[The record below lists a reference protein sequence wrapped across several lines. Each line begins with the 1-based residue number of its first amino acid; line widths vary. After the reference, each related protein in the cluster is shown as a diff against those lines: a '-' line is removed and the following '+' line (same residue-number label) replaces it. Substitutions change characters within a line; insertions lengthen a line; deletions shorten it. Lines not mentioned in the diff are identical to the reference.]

1 MCQAVLSLTVEPSE
15 SAQSL
20 AMQNAFFADIAARYP
35 GWQPASSQAVNSNE
49 LAPPNG
55 VWLIACLDGQAVGC
69 GGLQRL
75 SANTAEIRRIFI
87 DGQARGRGI
96 GRALLNELESRGR
109 LIGYQHL
116 RLTTGD
122 QQPEALRLFESAGY
136 IEIPPFTSGAFT
148 RHWME
153 KTLTSYR

>member
-1 MCQAVLSLTVEPSE
+1 MTLTVEPAN
-15 SAQSL
+15 SAKL
-20 AMQNAFFADIAARYP
+20 RAMQNAFFADIAARYP

-55 VWLIACLDGQAVGC
+55 VWLIACLDGRAIGC

-75 SANTAEIRRIFI
+75 NADTAEVRRIFV
-87 DGQARGRGI
+87 DGLARGRGI
-96 GRALLNELESRGR
+96 GRALLNELESHGQR
-109 LIGYQHL
+109 IGYQRL

-136 IEIPPFTSGAFT
+136 IEIPPFTSGGSVRNFV
-148 RHWME
+148 
-153 KTLTSYR
+153 